1 MHDHKSS
8 PSDKVE
14 QYLHDNSL
22 AARLK
27 RMEERQER
35 IDEFDAKYGPQR
47 PRTAEEIDE
56 FETKLHNAVRIGKW
70 ID

>member
-1 MHDHKSS
+1 
-8 PSDKVE
+8 
-14 QYLHDNSL
+14 
-22 AARLK
+22 
-27 RMEERQER
+27 MEERQER

-56 FETKLHNAVRIGKW
+56 FETKLHNSVRMGKW